1 MTYEIKQV
9 TEMDR
14 SWVVTVAAKNML
26 KDEVKRP
33 DLYNAQ
39 QLNLV
44 FNKVLQDGTCLVCWK
59 DGKRVGVVA
68 GVLMEH
74 FLSPGKKL
82 MMEVVWYL
90 HKDYRKGR
98 ASLLMLKG
106 YTGLVEDKADE
117 AIFTLLPDSP
127 IKDESLARYGFH
139 LNEKQYLYRK
149 Q

>member
-1 MTYEIKQV
+1 MTYEIKPV

-14 SWVVTVAAKNML
+14 SWVVTVASKNML

-44 FNKVLQDGTCLVCWK
+44 FNKVLQDGTGLICWK
-59 DGKRVGVVA
+59 DGKRVGAV
-68 GVLMEH
+68 GGILMDH
-74 FLSPGKKL
+74 FLAPGKKL

-90 HKDYRKGR
+90 HKDYRMSR
-98 ASLLMLKG
+98 APLMMLKG
-106 YTGLVEDKADE
+106 YKKLVDEKADE
-117 AIFTLLPDSP
+117 GIFTLLPDSP

-139 LNEKQYLYRK
+139 LNEKQYIYRK
-149 Q
+149 